1 MAKLMQTPS
10 FPPAT
15 SLAKAGALLLLL
27 LMLASLAWKGMS
39 FWDGLRHQESAD
51 VTQLPI
57 PTINPDKST
66 TPSRLPALFGSPD
79 QEIAM
84 KTVERVP
91 ESNLNLQVSAIFFGT
106 APAQSTAVL
115 EDGSQTLILKPGE
128 EVRPGIS
135 IAQIESNRVTL
146 KRNGKLEQL
155 SFRGF
160 GEGEATNLEN
170 LPIASTEAQPQGQ
183 ISQPL
188 PVQVTDAAPPPTAY
202 QQFIQRKI
210 AQNQ

>member
-1 MAKLMQTPS
+1 MAKLLQTHTLPS
-10 FPPAT
+10 AT
-15 SLAKAGALLLLL
+15 SLAKVGALLLLS

-39 FWDGLRHQESAD
+39 FWDAIRPQENAD
-51 VTQLPI
+51 VAQLPI
-57 PTINPDKST
+57 PAINPDKT
-66 TPSRLPALFGSPD
+66 TPPSRLPALFGSPD
-79 QEIAM
+79 QEIAAR
-84 KTVERVP
+84 KVESVP
-91 ESNLNLQVSAIFFGT
+91 ESNLNLQVSAIFFVT
-106 APAQSTAVL
+106 SPEQSTAVL

-160 GEGEATNLEN
+160 GEGEASNLEN
-170 LPIASTEAQPQGQ
+170 LPLAATDVQPQSQ
-183 ISQPL
+183 ISQPP
-188 PVQVTDAAPPPTAY
+188 PVQVTDAAPSPTAY